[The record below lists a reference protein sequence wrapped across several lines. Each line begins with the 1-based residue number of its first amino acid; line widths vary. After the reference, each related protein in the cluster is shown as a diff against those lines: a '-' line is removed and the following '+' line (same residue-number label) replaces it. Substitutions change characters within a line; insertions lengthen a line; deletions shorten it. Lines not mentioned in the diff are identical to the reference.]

1 MEIAVR
7 DRNGR
12 LVSLERPEPGTETPV
27 LAFAVMGDVV
37 VMPNGQQAPILR
49 RIFDPEHQ
57 SITFHLRSA
66 LNDLPDLEAVAEEE
80 EAPAAVTKPKKK
92 QGGKA

>member
-12 LVSLERPEPGTETPV
+12 LVSLERPEPGVVPV
-27 LAFAVMGDVV
+27 LAFAVMGDLV

-66 LNDLPDLEAVAEEE
+66 LNDLPDLEEVTEEE
-80 EAPAAVTKPKKK
+80 TPAAVTKPKKK